1 MIGAGVLGLP
11 SAVAALGWEAG
22 VILMV
27 LCWVMTLYTLWYG
40 LRPMSPVAAQSLL
53 QEMLPAHVIRSN
65 CNLPVMSYAQCTA

>member
-27 LCWVMTLYTLWYG
+27 ACWVITLYTLW
-40 LRPMSPVAAQSLL
+40 
-53 QEMLPAHVIRSN
+53 
-65 CNLPVMSYAQCTA
+65 